1 MRCMN
6 FVVRVGILSSF
17 VGVLSSANAQ
27 ISQSEIF
34 QDWNASGSGCQGGR
48 SQKSDNVSLQISTSD
63 DTKMNAWRLR
73 FNLNRM
79 KLTSPVPPEEGKT
92 RLEFGRECDI
102 RIALFPGAKKRLK
115 SLSAYTRVSATKDDG
130 VTLQLKFDLTVGVA
144 TVAQKTFK
152 FEKSDILKNFNEA
165 IQLNP
170 ARLESFGLPEMK
182 CGAPKIL
189 GVDSIYQV
197 SRTSE
202 QNKAQIDMG
211 SDKYVDFFVE
221 LENCEN

>member
-6 FVVRVGILSSF
+6 FVLKVGILSSF
-17 VGVLSSANAQ
+17 LGVLATAKAQ
-27 ISQSEIF
+27 VSNSEIF

-63 DTKMNAWRLR
+63 GTKMSPWRLR
-73 FNLNRM
+73 FTLNRM
-79 KLTSPVPPEEGKT
+79 RLTSPVPVDEGKT

>member
-130 VTLQLKFDLTVGVA
+130 VTLKLKFDLTVGVA